1 MAGLELALPALRAGL
16 RFWTFSAFGEARQA
30 LQESTLH
37 MGRRDKRT
45 WRGKV
50 STRAGWI
57 TFRFLSAKRFLLEFQ
72 PGYGDVCPIAHCSL
86 SV

>member
-16 RFWTFSAFGEARQA
+16 RFWTLNTFGEARQA
-30 LQESTLH
+30 LQESSLL

-50 STRAGWI
+50 STWASRM
-57 TFRFLSAKRFLLEFQ
+57 RLLLFFF
-72 PGYGDVCPIAHCSL
+72 S
-86 SV
+86 